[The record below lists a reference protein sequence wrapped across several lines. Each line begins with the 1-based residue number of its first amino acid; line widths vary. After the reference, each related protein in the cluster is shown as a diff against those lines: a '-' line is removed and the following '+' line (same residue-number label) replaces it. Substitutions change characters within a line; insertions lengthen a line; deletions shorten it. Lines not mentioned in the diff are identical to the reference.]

1 MRPAKAGAA
10 QTLRDRC
17 QTVVCALLLGL
28 IASPAQTAA
37 QPVDDARFRE
47 AYLRHYE
54 ALKGVAP
61 DMVVMELRDRAE
73 LIASRGSL
81 VGSASN
87 YPRIRGFESAL
98 LKGLQ
103 GALCQGSSASP
114 ARPSPTVVERINLA
128 ATAQHLRTKA
138 TDVAEL
144 AALAQRLL
152 DSQPRERWCVLKS
165 LDDIR

>member
-1 MRPAKAGAA
+1 
-10 QTLRDRC
+10 
-17 QTVVCALLLGL
+17 
-28 IASPAQTAA
+28 
-37 QPVDDARFRE
+37 
-47 AYLRHYE
+47 
-54 ALKGVAP
+54 
-61 DMVVMELRDRAE
+61 
-73 LIASRGSL
+73 
-81 VGSASN
+81 
-87 YPRIRGFESAL
+87 L

-103 GALCQGSSASP
+103 GALCQGSSAIP

-165 LDDIR
+165 LDEIR